1 MTDPQIPQLVH
12 LTTGETVIPP
22 EVLTPALTDELR
34 RIYAAEGLRFERYVV
49 GGPVGPDGD
58 SLNPV
63 TGLRE
68 FFDSAGDSVADNE
81 AAWGGLD
88 DDGDEGTGT
97 GNQSYPADNDENN
110 TRADELRG
118 IAAEA
123 AYNAEHASHGAS
135 ETGDNSFSDY
145 AGDGG
150 NEDSRGRTAV
160 TDATDDTARPV
171 GTAPP
176 GQAPGMAPGDLGPGL
191 TGETFGRTAPGQ
203 TPGVQPDPGDPAR
216 TGPAQSAPAPGAA
229 PPDMA
234 PGDLGPGLGRTP
246 AGFTPIGPAGPTRE
260 AAGLGRQGGGTSGQ
274 SPGAPGTTAPGATPA
289 GAVDIDRPGK
299 LNTIEQSSLAAE
311 IAGGLKASYGRA
323 WSDNLLGQLDKETA
337 KAAGIPDV
345 GPTQENAAL
354 LEEAEKL
361 QNDLGPGASLGAIGA
376 VNRGLTPGTDA
387 FNEHMEKE
395 NAMWA
400 ARDELAVIVSQI
412 TTAREKLN
420 IKIAAYE
427 KAKAE
432 VNRALGRSRG
442 GDQRAID
449 AARARAKSTLA
460 EVREEVAKL
469 GELGRA
475 REGLREDLN
484 GPAPTYEEV
493 TKPGSAWAKQSAEKN
508 LFHGVKN
515 TEKFVDPNGREFVFD
530 RQTKELVT
538 DERRGTYN
546 FINADVSLM
555 GHLGDDII
563 PALPDL
569 AKRSPDIVRDIAESL
584 KMEDDSYP

>member
-1 MTDPQIPQLVH
+1 MTGRKKPKPAPQLVH

-22 EVLTPALTDELR
+22 EVLTPALMGELR

-68 FFDSAGDSVADNE
+68 FFYADTDTGEVGDL
-81 AAWGGLD
+81 GGMD
-88 DDGDEGTGT
+88 FGDEDE
-97 GNQSYPADNDENN
+97 GNETAGGGGRSYPADNDENN

-123 AYNAEHASHGAS
+123 AYNAEYASHSAS
-135 ETGDNSFSDY
+135 ETGDDSHGDY

-171 GTAPP
+171 GAAPP
-176 GQAPGMAPGDLGPGL
+176 GQPPG
-191 TGETFGRTAPGQ
+191 
-203 TPGVQPDPGDPAR
+203 
-216 TGPAQSAPAPGAA
+216 
-229 PPDMA
+229 MA

-260 AAGLGRQGGGTSGQ
+260 AAGLGRRGGGTSGQ
-274 SPGAPGTTAPGATPA
+274 SPGTPGTAAPGATPA

-299 LNTIEQSSLAAE
+299 LNTIEQSNLAAE

-323 WSDNLLGQLDKETA
+323 WSDNLLNDLDKETA

-345 GPTQENAAL
+345 GPTRENAAL
-354 LEEAEKL
+354 LEEAERL

-400 ARDELAVIVSQI
+400 ARDRLEVAEAPV
-412 TTAREKLN
+412 REALRRL
-420 IKIAAYE
+420 E
-427 KAKAE
+427 EKAE
-432 VNRALGRSRG
+432 VHKRAIAEVERARRSRSATAEEK
-442 GDQRAID
+442 RA
-449 AARARAKSTLA
+449 AQSRARAAAA
-460 EVREEVAKL
+460 EVHKAVQEWKQNVGKLSQVREQ
-469 GELGRA
+469 
-475 REGLREDLN
+475 LREDLN

-493 TKPGSAWAKQSAEKN
+493 TRPNSEWVN
-508 LFHGVKN
+508 LTSLENILHGFVT
-515 TEKFVDPNGREFVFD
+515 TEKYVHPDGREFVFD
-530 RQTKELVT
+530 AETKTLVT
-538 DERRGTYN
+538 DGRRGTFN
-546 FINADVSLM
+546 FAHPREEEIRHFSEDILP
-555 GHLGDDII
+555 HLQG
-563 PALPDL
+563 
-569 AKRSPDIVRDIAESL
+569 R
-584 KMEDDSYP
+584 